1 MQMEQTFQTKLIQLE
16 SLIYVSYTQIQVR
29 KLMGRVS
36 SIDYFIIVFAPFL

>member
-1 MQMEQTFQTKLIQLE
+1 MEQTFQTKLIQLE

-36 SIDYFIIVFAPFL
+36 SIDYFIVVFAPFL